1 MIDNPNA
8 AAELLVKLEPI
19 LARKAEW
26 KRREIVRLAWS
37 SLQGAQT
44 LYANALREFTEAE
57 ELYHFRKTPK
67 RKTTMEEL
75 QELCAK
81 RKYAMDKAKERYE
94 MVSREPRKPL
104 TILEYLAIHI
114 KELQEQVNDDVYE
127 EETYAKENG
136 SHSVPGYLEPVTQPQ
151 G

>member
-1 MIDNPNA
+1 MIDNPIA
-8 AAELLVKLEPI
+8 TTELLAKLEPI

-44 LYANALREFTEAE
+44 LYANVLREFTEAE
-57 ELYHFRKTPK
+57 ELYHFRKSLK
-67 RKTTMEEL
+67 RKSAMEEL

-81 RKYAMDKAKERYE
+81 RKDAMDKAKERYE

-104 TILEYLAIHI
+104 TILEYLAMHI
-114 KELQEQVNDDVYE
+114 KELEEHVNDDVYGE
-127 EETYAKENG
+127 DIYAKENG
-136 SHSVPGYLEPVTQPQ
+136 SESVPGYLEPVAQPQ

>member
-1 MIDNPNA
+1 VIDNLIA
-8 AAELLVKLEPI
+8 IAELLAKLEPI

-26 KRREIVRLAWS
+26 KRREVVRLAWS
-37 SLQGAQT
+37 SLQGDQT
-44 LYANALREFTEAE
+44 LYANALREFHEAE
-57 ELYHFRKTPK
+57 GLYLFRKTPK
-67 RKTTMEEL
+67 RKTTVEEL
-75 QELCAK
+75 QQLCEK
-81 RKYAMDKAKERYE
+81 RKDAMDKAKERYE

-114 KELQEQVNDDVYE
+114 KELEEHVNDDVYGE
-127 EETYAKENG
+127 DIYAKENG